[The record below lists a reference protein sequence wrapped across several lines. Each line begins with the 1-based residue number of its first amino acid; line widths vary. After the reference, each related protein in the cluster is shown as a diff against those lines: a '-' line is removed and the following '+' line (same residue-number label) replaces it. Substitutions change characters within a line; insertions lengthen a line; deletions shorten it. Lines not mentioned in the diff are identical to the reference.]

1 MKKRILTFV
10 LSLVMILSCVTVS
23 ALAVEADNTWYGD
36 GSATEYRIYDA
47 ADLLAFAAAL
57 KAGTTFD
64 GKTVYLCN
72 DVALTGEN
80 NYSAT
85 NKAYPFSGTF
95 DGQGYVISGLSTTDN
110 DYATGLIPYVADT
123 ATIQNVTIVNSNFKG
138 TSNVSAV
145 VGVYSASEKDATF
158 TVKNV
163 HVENT
168 SVTGTVETAGIIGRM
183 GNFTAIGTNVIMG
196 NITFTSGSVTAV
208 SHSGGI
214 IGTVENRDNAYE
226 NGVKLTM
233 DCIVASGIFTFTGT
247 GTVASGCLIGDVA
260 GFRSIDITNIYTGG
274 SLTAEAGAAGVTP
287 FVAYV
292 ETVNTSP
299 VMDND
304 AEAVKSTLKISD
316 GLATP
321 ELYNISHYL
330 LVEDGA
336 KSWGAV
342 VTMKNTWNDISNLK
356 EGLPG
361 RKGPVHSNSQ
371 YPGTID
377 DYPAKADH
385 QKTTDALQGAEG
397 AKLFDGWMITG
408 ANSYPVPTANP
419 ARLLGYQSS
428 YATDVKD
435 DNNANE
441 TYSIRL
447 IAALNDTFYTYAGFE
462 NITITYTD
470 GNGQPVNVPKENYF
484 CKYAYTSVIGT
495 DKSGATQTYT
505 ASDYGADSLIALVIT
520 GIPENVTEFTVTV
533 NPFVG
538 NGDVSFAG
546 LTKTVQISA
555 Q

>member
-57 KAGTTFD
+57 KGGESFD

-72 DVALTGEN
+72 DVVLNSGSAADW
-80 NYSAT
+80 AT
-85 NKAYPFSGTF
+85 NAPKNVYDALNSSSRFSGTF
-95 DGQGYVISGLSTTDN
+95 DGQGYVISGLYTSGVKD
-110 DYATGLIPYVADT
+110 TGLIPYVRNT
-123 ATIQNVTIVNSNFKG
+123 ATIKNVTITNSYFAG
-138 TSNVSAV
+138 TQYVSAV
-145 VGVYSASEKDATF
+145 VAVYDADEKATF
-158 TVKNV
+158 TMQNV
-163 HVENT
+163 HVVDTIIN
-168 SVTGTVETAGIIGRM
+168 SSADRGAGILA
-183 GNFTAIGTNVIMG
+183 FVYDCSATNVSVVMED
-196 NITFTSGSVTAV
+196 ITFVGGSISAKRM
-208 SHSGGI
+208 SGGI
-214 IGTVENRDNAYE
+214 IGTINNGGDYN
-226 NGVKLTM
+226 NGVALVMNRIVLDTDLTFGISANF
-233 DCIVASGIFTFTGT
+233 DVKSG
-247 GTVASGCLIGDVA
+247 SLIGNIA
-260 GFRSIDITNIYTGG
+260 GFRSIDITNVFVGG
-274 SLTAEAGAAGVTP
+274 SLTILVDANNYYRSTAILFGYLKTQNSNGSNINVTNALLAQTCTNVRAVLYCKGDTSEESAILKFENVYYDTDVVDASKGCNRVEQNPMDSDEIPETTGKSFATLKGTNAGYTGWI
-287 FVAYV
+287 
-292 ETVNTSP
+292 
-299 VMDND
+299 
-304 AEAVKSTLKISD
+304 AVKD
-316 GLATP
+316 
-321 ELYNISHYL
+321 
-330 LVEDGA
+330 
-336 KSWGAV
+336 
-342 VTMKNTWNDISNLK
+342 
-356 EGLPG
+356 
-361 RKGPVHSNSQ
+361 
-371 YPGTID
+371 
-377 DYPAKADH
+377 
-385 QKTTDALQGAEG
+385 
-397 AKLFDGWMITG
+397 
-408 ANSYPVPTANP
+408 SYPVPTARP

-428 YATDVKD
+428 YATDVTD

-470 GNGQPVNVPKENYF
+470 SNGQPVNVPKENYF

-533 NPFVG
+533 NPFAG